1 MVKHTQTIRWLL
13 PTNCLSVSDH
23 FVAFALKVLTIVEV
37 KETICSFTLI
47 LEWKPRRE
55 IPGSSRLRDLKKGFC
70 KQLCLYIRCRRQNQM
85 IIKLKRNSRLTFV
98 ENSANNSLKLARA
111 NDQEVI
117 DLLKG
122 TLMQI

>member
-1 MVKHTQTIRWLL
+1 
-13 PTNCLSVSDH
+13 
-23 FVAFALKVLTIVEV
+23 
-37 KETICSFTLI
+37 
-47 LEWKPRRE
+47 
-55 IPGSSRLRDLKKGFC
+55 
-70 KQLCLYIRCRRQNQM
+70 M

-98 ENSANNSLKLARA
+98 ENTANNSLKLARA